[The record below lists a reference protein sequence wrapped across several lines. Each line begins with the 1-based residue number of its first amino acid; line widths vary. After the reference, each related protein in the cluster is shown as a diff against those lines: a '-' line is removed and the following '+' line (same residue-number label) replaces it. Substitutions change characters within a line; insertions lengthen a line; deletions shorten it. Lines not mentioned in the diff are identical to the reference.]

1 MDPLLRQRHLSLR
14 HEDARLCWSGACYS
28 HPRCWN
34 AVTSTPGGA
43 YQPPPGPSHSF
54 ASRHG
59 RWQAERRRTR
69 VRAVEARVHDLLACA
84 RSSAGSRARLA
95 RRAHAG
101 LLPRQGGRRGGRG
114 RRPLAVGRRAD
125 STPIGAL
132 MVESG
137 AGALTLGSGG
147 CSVAFAPVL
156 SPAPMAS
163 FPVPRS
169 SNRTCGFPASGFRT
183 RSCLRARKAPGLP
196 RETREAIV
204 YV

>member
-1 MDPLLRQRHLSLR
+1 MALTRCSITERLRGANFDVYGVLPSFPPVCCSVRALNADWHGNALIFFNPGGQTTTPNNSETKDNRPSGLAAIDIAARHGLVGVFGRKTPGVAIQAVASGRLSGPGQSR
-14 HEDARLCWSGACYS
+14 TR
-28 HPRCWN
+28 RT
-34 AVTSTPGGA
+34 AVTRLW
-43 YQPPPGPSHSF
+43 PSK
-54 ASRHG
+54 A
-59 RWQAERRRTR
+59 APT
-69 VRAVEARVHDLLACA
+69 
-84 RSSAGSRARLA
+84 
-95 RRAHAG
+95 
-101 LLPRQGGRRGGRG
+101 
-114 RRPLAVGRRAD
+114 
-125 STPIGAL
+125 T
-132 MVESG
+132 VESG

>member
-1 MDPLLRQRHLSLR
+1 MGGDIPFRS
-14 HEDARLCWSGACYS
+14 CPGA
-28 HPRCWN
+28 
-34 AVTSTPGGA
+34 
-43 YQPPPGPSHSF
+43 
-54 ASRHG
+54 
-59 RWQAERRRTR
+59 
-69 VRAVEARVHDLLACA
+69 
-84 RSSAGSRARLA
+84 
-95 RRAHAG
+95 
-101 LLPRQGGRRGGRG
+101 
-114 RRPLAVGRRAD
+114 
-125 STPIGAL
+125 
-132 MVESG
+132 VESG